1 MTQSKL
7 HMRWAGTCIFHKPL
21 QLMLEH
27 VPDKQLHVTTFQSY
41 NIMEMSQSAKK
52 MFISI
57 FPFNVEC

>member
-1 MTQSKL
+1 MTLSKL

-41 NIMEMSQSAKK
+41 MEMSQSAKK
-52 MFISI
+52 NNISI